1 MNYRVGS
8 MVFSGGPIMVPL
20 LAAEFVHKSLSES
33 QFFQGAS
40 IAEALPGSVFN
51 FAAYVGAMQEGWKGA
66 VAAHVGIFAPGV
78 ILVFAMLPIWS
89 RVREQAWFRSTL
101 RGVTAAAMGLLG
113 SACLSTYTTCIKK
126 GTDFMLQACVACHL
140 PKWELQLWHCWEQFL
155 VCF

>member
-20 LAAEFVHKSLSES
+20 LAAEFVHKSVSES

-40 IAEALPGSVFN
+40 IAEALPGSIFN

-89 RVREQAWFRSTL
+89 RDD
-101 RGVTAAAMGLLG
+101 
-113 SACLSTYTTCIKK
+113 LSVIDKQLY
-126 GTDFMLQACVACHL
+126 CV
-140 PKWELQLWHCWEQFL
+140 FYNIM
-155 VCF
+155 

>member
-1 MNYRVGS
+1 LPGVYALVLWLSVLLFTTFVKYDNPLYGIFAMNYQVGS

-20 LAAEFVHKSLSES
+20 LAAKKFVHKSLSES

-89 RVREQAWFRSTL
+89 RDD
-101 RGVTAAAMGLLG
+101 
-113 SACLSTYTTCIKK
+113 LSVIDKQLY
-126 GTDFMLQACVACHL
+126 CV
-140 PKWELQLWHCWEQFL
+140 FYNIM
-155 VCF
+155 